1 MCGIDEEDKQSYY
14 PKPVSPE
21 DNGQD
26 NPHAPLR
33 VCGGCADFKII
44 VNAPAADHDAWQA
57 QQYAPEAEFLE
68 KLKAVP
74 GVKTV
79 ETQTFTM
86 ETL

>member
-1 MCGIDEEDKQSYY
+1 M
-14 PKPVSPE
+14 
-21 DNGQD
+21 
-26 NPHAPLR
+26 
-33 VCGGCADFKII
+33 CGGCADFKII

-74 GVKTV
+74 GIKTV